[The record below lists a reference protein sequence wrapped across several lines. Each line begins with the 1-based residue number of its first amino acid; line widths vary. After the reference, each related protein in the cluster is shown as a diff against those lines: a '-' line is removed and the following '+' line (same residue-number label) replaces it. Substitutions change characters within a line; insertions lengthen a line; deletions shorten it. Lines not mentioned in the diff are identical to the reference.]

1 VSRWNFETLAC
12 GFEGHVTPAAEV
24 ARLRPEDAGLGVEL
38 PDGRRLARCVR
49 CDAWIPVTVGASRD
63 VLPSL
68 EELEVP
74 TRGQA
79 LRDRF
84 LLRVI
89 AVDRG
94 IHAVLF
100 GALAFVLIEVYA
112 RFGSLRAE
120 SDAIVRALEKLLG
133 ETAGQSGS
141 RSFLV
146 RELAKFGGLSR
157 HAVGVLAGT
166 AVAYCAVEAAEAVG
180 LWWGKRW
187 AEYLTAIATAGFLPF
202 EIHELIVRVTVL
214 RIVFLVVNVAI
225 LVWLVWRKHL
235 FGIGGSAAEAEALDR
250 AAMFGPPGGGLTA
263 SAR

>member
-24 ARLRPEDAGLGVEL
+24 ARLRPEDGGLGVEL

-49 CDAWIPVTVGASRD
+49 CDAWIPVTVAASREL
-63 VLPSL
+63 LPSL

-94 IHAVLF
+94 VHAVLF
-100 GALAFVLIEVYA
+100 GLLGFVLIEVYA

-250 AAMFGPPGGGLTA
+250 AAMFGPPGHGVTA

>member
-1 VSRWNFETLAC
+1 MRGWNFETLAC
-12 GFEGHVTPAAEV
+12 GFEGHVTPAATV
-24 ARLRPEDAGLGVEL
+24 SRLRPEDAGLGVEL

-49 CDAWIPVTVGASRD
+49 CDAWIPVAEVTASSEH
-63 VLPSL
+63 LPGI

-84 LLRVI
+84 LLRLI

-100 GALAFVLIEVYA
+100 GILAFVLIEVYA

-120 SDAIVRALEKLLG
+120 SDAIVRALERFLG

-146 RELAKFGGLSR
+146 RELSKFGSSSR
-157 HAVGVLAGT
+157 HSIGILAGT
-166 AVAYCAVEAAEAVG
+166 AVVYCAVEAVEAVG

-214 RIVFLVVNVAI
+214 RMVFLVLNVAI

-250 AAMFGPPGGGLTA
+250 AAMFGPPGVTA
-263 SAR
+263 